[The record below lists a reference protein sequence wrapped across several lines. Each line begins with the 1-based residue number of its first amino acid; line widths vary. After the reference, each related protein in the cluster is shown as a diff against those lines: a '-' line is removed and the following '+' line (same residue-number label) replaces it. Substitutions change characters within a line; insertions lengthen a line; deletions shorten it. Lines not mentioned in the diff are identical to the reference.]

1 MKVVVQRVK
10 RGSVTIG
17 GRVVSRI
24 DRGYV
29 ILLGIRQGD
38 GEADA
43 RFLAEKCA
51 NLRVMEDGVG
61 KMNLSLNDVGGKA
74 IVVSQFT
81 LYGDAQKG
89 NRPGFTLAARPEEA
103 EPLYNVFIRRMRD
116 ILGDSMVLTGEF
128 RAMMDVE
135 IINDGPVTILIES
148 PGQSQPTGDGGQN

>member
-1 MKVVVQRVK
+1 MKVVVQRVR
-10 RGSVTIG
+10 RGSVTVS
-17 GRVVSRI
+17 GRAVSQI

-38 GEADA
+38 SEADA

-51 NLRVMEDGVG
+51 NLRVMEDDGG
-61 KMNLSLNDVGGKA
+61 KMNLSLKDVGGKA

-81 LYGDAQKG
+81 LYGDVQKG

-103 EPLYNVFIRRMRD
+103 EPLYNLFVRHMRA
-116 ILGDSMVLTGEF
+116 ILGDAMVLTGEF

-148 PGQSQPTGDGGQN
+148 PGQAQSA